1 MDESALL
8 ETTEIPTKGEYDDDD
23 DDDIL
28 EMKDVIVKE
37 EKPDISQLKKEEKT
51 DEHNGVNNNED
62 DDEDDDVIVLP
73 TQEPIITE
81 VLDDTDI
88 AIGDQSE
95 PTDNR
100 LNMTDDDVMINEPKI
115 ETQNLV
121 DDEDDDSDEDFVNKR
136 TNENPDL
143 TLQPIIV
150 KIKEEPKDDGY
161 EDEQNEEDN
170 FVEVTTIA
178 NDDFIH
184 GMSLFFSK
192 LKFF

>member
-8 ETTEIPTKGEYDDDD
+8 ETTENTTTKGEYDDDD

-37 EKPDISQLKKEEKT
+37 EKPDISELKKEEKT
-51 DEHNGVNNNED
+51 DEQNGDNNNED
-62 DDEDDDVIVLP
+62 DYDDDVIVMP
-73 TQEPIITE
+73 AQEPIITE
-81 VLDDTDI
+81 VLDDTDM
-88 AIGDQSE
+88 AIEDQSE
-95 PTDNR
+95 PIDNR

-121 DDEDDDSDEDFVNKR
+121 DDEDDDSDEDFVNRR

-161 EDEQNEEDN
+161 EDEPNEEDN

-184 GMSLFFSK
+184 GM
-192 LKFF
+192 

>member
-1 MDESALL
+1 MDESALQ
-8 ETTEIPTKGEYDDDD
+8 ETTEVSTKEYDDDD

-37 EKPDISQLKKEEKT
+37 EKPDISELKKEEKS
-51 DEHNGVNNNED
+51 DVHNGDNNNE
-62 DDEDDDVIVLP
+62 DEDDDVIVMP

-81 VLDDTDI
+81 VLDDTDV
-88 AIGDQSE
+88 AIDVQPE
-95 PTDNR
+95 PIDNR

-121 DDEDDDSDEDFVNKR
+121 DDEDSDNSDDEDFVSKK
-136 TNENPDL
+136 TNESPDV
-143 TLQPIIV
+143 TLLPIIV

-184 GMSLFFSK
+184 GM
-192 LKFF
+192 